1 MRCHLV
7 HRKRSRLM
15 NRIPYVEQILARA
28 NTRPYRV
35 VIQDS
40 RGELS
45 ALQFR
50 RLVVRLALALEEA
63 GVWPGDRVAIVPA
76 ITADALAVRYA
87 AGLLGCATVFCP
99 NTGVRGRLAAL
110 VAHARPDAVIVF
122 PETAA
127 AAAEVGRSATSPRA
141 P

>member
-1 MRCHLV
+1 
-7 HRKRSRLM
+7 M
-15 NRIPYVEQILARA
+15 NRIPYVERILARA
-28 NTRPYRV
+28 NTRPHRAMV
-35 VIQDS
+35 QDS

-45 ALQFR
+45 GLQFR

-99 NTGVRGRLAAL
+99 NTGNRGRL
-110 VAHARPDAVIVF
+110 VMRFTPF
-122 PETAA
+122 TK
-127 AAAEVGRSATSPRA
+127 GRANFSHGA
-141 P
+141 